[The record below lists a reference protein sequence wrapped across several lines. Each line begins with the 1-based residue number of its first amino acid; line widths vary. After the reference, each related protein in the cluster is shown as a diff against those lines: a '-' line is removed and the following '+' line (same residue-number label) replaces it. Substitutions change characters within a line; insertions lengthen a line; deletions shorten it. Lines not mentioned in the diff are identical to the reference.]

1 MEPTASKLFAELM
14 AAPSDPPGFVTASEL
29 QAARS
34 TQPTALVS
42 STQPTGFVAARQ
54 PEEALSTQP
63 TARVSSTAQPAG
75 DASASGTHTRTS
87 ESRAEPPPVCMGT
100 CGWSDPMKGFY
111 PAHLRDG
118 LEKLRFYARRFP
130 CVEADTFTYAI
141 PLPANVQKW
150 AECTP
155 PGFLFHP
162 KLFGAFCGQDVEVGQ
177 LPCSVRALPSM
188 GAWRER
194 LKERAARACWL
205 GSGSASASASAS
217 ASLAHYSPRTTYY
230 SRSASRWRGYPR
242 MRSRRCGLATTRP
255 SPRCRPLAGWAS

>member
-1 MEPTASKLFAELM
+1 
-14 AAPSDPPGFVTASEL
+14 
-29 QAARS
+29 
-34 TQPTALVS
+34 
-42 STQPTGFVAARQ
+42 
-54 PEEALSTQP
+54 
-63 TARVSSTAQPAG
+63 
-75 DASASGTHTRTS
+75 
-87 ESRAEPPPVCMGT
+87 
-100 CGWSDPMKGFY
+100 MKGFY

-188 GAWRER
+188 GLWRER
-194 LKERAARACWL
+194 LKERVALSRLPDDAFEALWVCYREALAPLQAAGRLGVVMMQACD
-205 GSGSASASASAS
+205 
-217 ASLAHYSPRTTYY
+217 RVQ
-230 SRSASRWRGYPR
+230 
-242 MRSRRCGLATTRP
+242 
-255 SPRCRPLAGWAS
+255 